1 VIEQPSTRDPP
12 TVVTVGGFRLYITAS
27 FHESSCLS
35 VASQSFPRR
44 WWLFAF
50 LWWTLNGVASAS
62 QYVQMAGPAGER
74 VTWRHA
80 LVTSLASAYLWVP
93 LTMLALWLAHQYPL
107 GRGRLLPRLG
117 LHLLLGMAVVIF
129 FRAGAVLV
137 LNPWVGWYATVPPL
151 PELLLT
157 SAQNNAFLYSL
168 LVGVAHA
175 AYYARESRR
184 RDEQLAE
191 ARLLTLK
198 AQIQP
203 HFLFNTLN
211 TIALMVRESPTDA
224 ERLITRLS
232 ELFRHALEGATIH
245 EVPLADELRFA
256 AAYLEIEAARF
267 EERLRVE
274 WQIDPAALKARVPH
288 LILQPLV
295 ENAIRHG
302 IAPRSAAGRL
312 RVAAR
317 REDGRVRLEVEDDG
331 VGLAVASQP
340 GAAGVGLANVRARL
354 AALYGPAGE
363 LALGPTPGGGVTA
376 TLVMPYRAWAP

>member
-1 VIEQPSTRDPP
+1 MTGSPSP
-12 TVVTVGGFRLYITAS
+12 
-27 FHESSCLS
+27 
-35 VASQSFPRR
+35 PRR

-62 QYVQMAGPAGER
+62 QYVQMVGPGGEQ

-93 LTMLALWLAHQYPL
+93 LTMLALWLAHRYPL

-117 LHLLLGMAVVIF
+117 LHLLSVTAVVV
-129 FRAGAVLV
+129 FRALAVLL
-137 LNPWVGWYATVPPL
+137 LNPLVGWYATLPPL

-157 SAQNNAFLYSL
+157 SAQNNVFLYTL
-168 LVGVAHA
+168 LIGVAHA
-175 AYYARESRR
+175 AHYASESRR
-184 RDEQLAE
+184 RDGQLAE

-211 TIALMVRESPTDA
+211 TIALMVRESPADA

-256 AAYLEIEAARF
+256 AAYLEIEAARL
-267 EERLRVE
+267 EERLRIE
-274 WQIDPAALKARVPH
+274 WDIDPGALGARVPH

-317 REDGRVRLEVEDDG
+317 REDGKVRLQVEDDG
-331 VGLAVASQP
+331 VGLP
-340 GAAGVGLANVRARL
+340 GISRPAAGVGLANVRARI

-363 LALGPTPGGGVTA
+363 LALAPTPGGGVTA
-376 TLVMPYRAWAP
+376 TLVVPYQEHH

>member
-1 VIEQPSTRDPP
+1 M
-12 TVVTVGGFRLYITAS
+12 TAS
-27 FHESSCLS
+27 PSPS
-35 VASQSFPRR
+35 RR
-44 WWLFAF
+44 WWLYAF

-62 QYVQMAGPAGER
+62 QYVQMTGPGGER
-74 VTWRHA
+74 ITWRHA
-80 LVTSLASAYLWVP
+80 LVTSLASAWLWVP
-93 LTMLALWLAHQYPL
+93 LTMLALWLAHRFPL

-117 LHLLLGMAVVIF
+117 LHLLSVIAVVV
-129 FRAGAVLV
+129 FRAAAVLV
-137 LNPWVGWYATVPPL
+137 FNPWVGWYATLPPL

-157 SAQNNAFLYSL
+157 SAQNNAFLYTL
-168 LVGVAHA
+168 LIGVAHA
-175 AYYARESRR
+175 AHYASESRR
-184 RDEQLAE
+184 RDGQLAE

-211 TIALMVRESPTDA
+211 TIALMVRENPADA

-232 ELFRHALEGATIH
+232 ELFRHALDGATIH

-256 AAYLEIEAARF
+256 AAYLEIEAARL
-267 EERLRVE
+267 EDRLRVE
-274 WQIDPAALKARVPH
+274 WEIDPSALGARVPH

-317 REDGRVRLEVEDDG
+317 REDGKVLLEVEDDG
-331 VGLAVASQP
+331 VGLAGVSRPAP
-340 GAAGVGLANVRARL
+340 AGVGLANVRARL

-363 LALGPTPGGGVTA
+363 LALAPTPGGGVTA
-376 TLVMPYRAWAP
+376 TLVVPYREHDSGTRPAPDPGRIAWAP

>member
-1 VIEQPSTRDPP
+1 MTTSPSP
-12 TVVTVGGFRLYITAS
+12 S
-27 FHESSCLS
+27 
-35 VASQSFPRR
+35 RR

-50 LWWTLNGVASAS
+50 VWWTLNGVASAS
-62 QYVQMAGPAGER
+62 QYVQMAGPGGEQ

-80 LVTSLASAYLWVP
+80 LVTSLASAWLWVP
-93 LTMLALWLAHQYPL
+93 LTMLALWLAHRYPL

-117 LHLLLGMAVVIF
+117 LHLLSVIAVVV
-129 FRAGAVLV
+129 FRAVAVLV
-137 LNPWVGWYATVPPL
+137 FNSWVGWYATLPPL

-157 SAQNNAFLYSL
+157 SAQNNVFLYSL
-168 LVGVAHA
+168 VIGVAHA
-175 AYYARESRR
+175 AHYASESRR
-184 RDEQLAE
+184 RDDQLAE

-211 TIALMVRESPTDA
+211 TIALMVRESPANA

-256 AAYLEIEAARF
+256 AAYLEIEAARL
-267 EERLRVE
+267 EDRLRVE
-274 WQIDPAALKARVPH
+274 WQIDPDALGARVPH

-317 REDGRVRLEVEDDG
+317 RENGKVRLEVEDDG
-331 VGLAVASQP
+331 VGLDQAGRPA
-340 GAAGVGLANVRARL
+340 AAGVGLANLRARL

-363 LALGPTPGGGVTA
+363 FALTPTPGGGVTA
-376 TLVMPYRAWAP
+376 TLVVPYRASAS

>member
-1 VIEQPSTRDPP
+1 MTTSPSPP
-12 TVVTVGGFRLYITAS
+12 
-27 FHESSCLS
+27 
-35 VASQSFPRR
+35 PR

-50 LWWTLNGVASAS
+50 VWWTLNGVASAS
-62 QYVQMAGPAGER
+62 QYVQMAGPGGER
-74 VTWRHA
+74 ATWEHA
-80 LVTSLASAYLWVP
+80 LVTSLASAWLWVP
-93 LTMLALWLAHQYPL
+93 LSMLALWLAHRYPL
-107 GRGRLLPRLG
+107 GRGPLLPRLG
-117 LHLLLGMAVVIF
+117 LHLLGGIAVVLA
-129 FRAGAVLV
+129 RALAVLA
-137 LNPWVGWYATVPPL
+137 LNPLIGWYAATPPPF

-175 AYYARESRR
+175 AHYAGESRR
-184 RDEQLAE
+184 RDDQLAE

-211 TIALMVRESPTDA
+211 TIALMVRESPADA

-245 EVPLADELRFA
+245 EVPLAEELRFA
-256 AAYLEIEAARF
+256 GAYLEIETARL
-267 EERLRVE
+267 EDRLRVE
-274 WQIDPAALKARVPH
+274 WEIDPAALDARVPH

-295 ENAIRHG
+295 ENAVRHG
-302 IAPRSAAGRL
+302 ISPRSAAGRL

-317 REDGRVRLEVEDDG
+317 REDGKVRLEVEDDG
-331 VGLAVASQP
+331 VGLD
-340 GAAGVGLANVRARL
+340 GAGRSVGGVGLANVRARL

-363 LALGPTPGGGVTA
+363 LALAPTPGGGVTA
-376 TLVMPYRAWAP
+376 TLTVPYRQHDREVAWAR

>member
-1 VIEQPSTRDPP
+1 
-12 TVVTVGGFRLYITAS
+12 
-27 FHESSCLS
+27 
-35 VASQSFPRR
+35 
-44 WWLFAF
+44 
-50 LWWTLNGVASAS
+50 
-62 QYVQMAGPAGER
+62 
-74 VTWRHA
+74 
-80 LVTSLASAYLWVP
+80 
-93 LTMLALWLAHQYPL
+93 
-107 GRGRLLPRLG
+107 
-117 LHLLLGMAVVIF
+117 
-129 FRAGAVLV
+129 
-137 LNPWVGWYATVPPL
+137 
-151 PELLLT
+151 
-157 SAQNNAFLYSL
+157 
-168 LVGVAHA
+168 VAHA

-211 TIALMVRESPTDA
+211 TIALMVRESPIKA

-274 WQIDPAALKARVPH
+274 WEIDPGALEARVPH

-312 RVAAR
+312 RVLAR
-317 REDGRVRLEVEDDG
+317 REEGKVRLEVEDDG
-331 VGLAVASQP
+331 VGLVEASRP
-340 GAAGVGLANVRARL
+340 TASGVGLANVRARL

-363 LALGPTPGGGVTA
+363 LALAPTPGGGVTA